1 MFQAV
6 SLLLLISEAAQ
17 TLVLLVGPAPLSPDQ
32 EAQ

>member
-6 SLLLLISEAAQ
+6 FPLLLMSEAAQ
-17 TLVLLVGPAPLSPDQ
+17 TLVLLVGPALLSPDQ